1 MRGAEALVEMLRA
14 EGLRYVFG
22 NPGTSES
29 AIMWA
34 LEQQSEIEY
43 VLATQEGV
51 ANGISLLTNARE
63 AGTPLVL
70 SAGNKDVRKLAE
82 GRIPLERMVEPF
94 TKWSAE
100 ITHPEQVPSVVR
112 RAFQEAK
119 TPPTAPVFLSFAA
132 NALDDH
138 GEMEIVP
145 SDQRRWRPGPDPGAI
160 EETGRILAAASHP
173 VLIVGDGITRDG
185 AQQEAARFAEVAG
198 ARVYTTGTGGVSFPA
213 GHPQFQGLINP
224 SMAAGRR
231 QLAAADAVVL
241 AGASVGGYFYSA
253 GRAFPPGAELIHIDK
268 VAGEIGRSEPTAVGI
283 VASPAAALGELARDV
298 ASRLDGEEREAV
310 TIRTRTVARER
321 EAQRDAWQE
330 RVKARWDLSPMSSER
345 MMTELARALP
355 EDVLVVDDSIT
366 SRSSLLGAINFN
378 DPEQL
383 L

>member
-1 MRGAEALVEMLRA
+1 MADRCTPRA

-29 AIMWA
+29 AIMLA

-51 ANGISLLTNARE
+51 AMGMADTYARLTGTVGFVSLHIDSGLANGISLLTNAGE

-119 TPPTAPVFLSFAA
+119 TPTAPVFLSFAA

-160 EETGRILAAASHP
+160 EEAGRILAAASHP

-185 AQQEAARFAEVAG
+185 AQQEAVRFAEVAG

-213 GHPQFQGLINP
+213 GHPQFLGLINP
-224 SMAAGRR
+224 SMAAERR

-253 GRAFPPGAELIHIDK
+253 GRAFPPGAELIHIDE

-283 VASPAAALGELARDV
+283 VAGPAAALGELARDV
-298 ASRLDGEEREAV
+298 ASRLDGEGREAV

-330 RVKARWDLSPMSSER
+330 RVKARWDLP
-345 MMTELARALP
+345 
-355 EDVLVVDDSIT
+355 DV
-366 SRSSLLGAINFN
+366 
-378 DPEQL
+378 E
-383 L
+383 